1 MPLPAA
7 LVFFLFSFLLRG
19 KLTHVEIDKLVEGRR
34 KELKGSKKERGGGEA
49 KARGGEKRRRGKKPP
64 PFPLFPLSLS
74 FSPYPPLFLSRAH
87 SLVRRA
93 LGLLLSADLKV
104 FAPLDRVH
112 VHGLAHLA
120 LQAQHDLLRR
130 LGLFV
135 EDGLGLAAEPGL
147 LPVVA
152 PLSLGVERGLAGLV
166 LGDLVHLVLAAG
178 LALAEGALGLGD
190 VDLRRCGEEEE
201 REERGEVA

>member
-1 MPLPAA
+1 MEQGG
-7 LVFFLFSFLLRG
+7 G
-19 KLTHVEIDKLVEGRR
+19 KKR
-34 KELKGSKKERGGGEA
+34 KKKNSTSKNHLSSKK
-49 KARGGEKRRRGKKPP
+49 KRK
-64 PFPLFPLSLS
+64 LLSLSLS
-74 FSPYPPLFLSRAH
+74 FYSSLFSLFSL

-93 LGLLLSADLKV
+93 LGLLLAADLKV
-104 FAPLDRVH
+104 LAPLDRVH

-135 EDGLGLAAEPGL
+135 EDGLGLAAKARL
-147 LPVVA
+147 LAVVA
-152 PLSLGVERGLAGLV
+152 PLSLGVEGGLPGLV

-190 VDLRRCGEEEE
+190 VDLE
-201 REERGEVA
+201 